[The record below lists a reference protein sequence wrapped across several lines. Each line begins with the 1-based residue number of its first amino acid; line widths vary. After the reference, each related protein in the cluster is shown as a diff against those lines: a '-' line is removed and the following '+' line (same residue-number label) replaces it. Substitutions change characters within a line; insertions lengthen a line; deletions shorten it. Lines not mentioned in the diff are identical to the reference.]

1 MAKFCT
7 QCGKEI
13 KGNEKFCVNCGAPI
27 KKEELKDT
35 VKPQVPVPDKEEPKE
50 IKLSATVPSN
60 PTSIKKEINNTSQSK
75 KLWITGIVV
84 LLILV
89 IGLVLHQQSEI
100 SLLKEKQALQNND
113 TQKQTTSNNQSP
125 AVNVQPTQPNPV
137 PTNISPISPKKQGLP
152 LCKLTGTNGSSIEV
166 LDVPSYDRGD
176 TVETINQNET
186 FYAHTLVANYKGE
199 RWYRV
204 VLNNDNEGYII
215 ESLVTVT
222 KQPEGLYRPS
232 RWTSGNAIINFNDT
246 NVRSGPGTDN
256 SIVAV
261 LNNGNQCNVLTRVL
275 ISGNTWYK
283 IRFNGTT
290 GYVSGSFLDV
300 KPETWSS
307 VPVER
312 RENIS

>member
-1 MAKFCT
+1 M
-7 QCGKEI
+7 
-13 KGNEKFCVNCGAPI
+13 
-27 KKEELKDT
+27 
-35 VKPQVPVPDKEEPKE
+35 
-50 IKLSATVPSN
+50 
-60 PTSIKKEINNTSQSK
+60 
-75 KLWITGIVV
+75 
-84 LLILV
+84 
-89 IGLVLHQQSEI
+89 
-100 SLLKEKQALQNND
+100 LKEKQALQNND
-113 TQKQTTSNNQSP
+113 AQKQTTNNNQSS
-125 AVNVQPTQPNPV
+125 AVNVQPTQPNPA
-137 PTNISPISPKKQGLP
+137 PTNISPKKQGLP

-204 VLNNDNEGYII
+204 VLNNDNEGYIR

-222 KQPEGLYRPS
+222 KQPEGSYRPS

-300 KPETWSS
+300 KPETWGS

-312 RENIS
+312 R